1 MTTSIT
7 GGVLR
12 RLLNLSPRSLQK
24 RTVQDFFF
32 LSLSY
37 LVNLQKLTLPAH
49 SLSHRSSAD
58 ASLLK
63 LHFFGVLNPSVA
75 SSEAQQDTV
84 DWAVLHPYR
93 AAVRLVIFPK
103 EKKKRNKKRRFPAK
117 DCEKQQGNTKGS
129 GKSGTCDPERTD
141 TTVQADSK
149 CRSPG
154 DARVDAGAMS
164 RRKQVN
170 PQHLSLTHRETIQG
184 EVKIFTRLSLPLS

>member
-84 DWAVLHPYR
+84 D
-93 AAVRLVIFPK
+93 
-103 EKKKRNKKRRFPAK
+103 
-117 DCEKQQGNTKGS
+117 
-129 GKSGTCDPERTD
+129 
-141 TTVQADSK
+141 
-149 CRSPG
+149 
-154 DARVDAGAMS
+154 
-164 RRKQVN
+164 
-170 PQHLSLTHRETIQG
+170 
-184 EVKIFTRLSLPLS
+184 